1 MTADRTAQIR
11 AALEHLRNEMLAVAA
26 EWRKLL
32 AAFGA

>member
-11 AALEHLRNEMLAVAA
+11 AGLEHLRNEMLVVAG

-32 AAFGA
+32 AAYGA